1 MNHHPRCSG
10 GRSESFSQSKKQ
22 TPASSTRRKIS
33 RSRRLRQQGRIQ
45 KSPEDLKQQNDRLYV
60 RVGILVLLLGK
71 KKKKKNNHKKSE
83 LYCLLC
89 VQRDTLGREEQDTFD
104 PSNNDVIIPPPG
116 VEVVVP
122 QKTARLVQDEDSE
135 EEGDMSQEEMILA
148 RKSAILMEI
157 MESGASVEQTIEKY
171 SDEIDHVMISLVEKR
186 IQAARQLEQQE
197 DVVEGLIALYRYL
210 KAEHDRNTASPALRL
225 LDTLLQIMSEEV
237 ETQSESYSDVSRATR
252 QKVMA
257 RMQMAFDASLPLES
271 DPLSLAHHLAQ
282 GKTRIIDDMLNETVK
297 PLEFIHEVEVLL
309 GHAMEQHALLEKQ
322 VEGMESSEAI
332 QQALRA
338 RTAAIDNVQEIII
351 MARDISQ
358 RFRIQ

>member
-1 MNHHPRCSG
+1 M
-10 GRSESFSQSKKQ
+10 
-22 TPASSTRRKIS
+22 
-33 RSRRLRQQGRIQ
+33 
-45 KSPEDLKQQNDRLYV
+45 
-60 RVGILVLLLGK
+60 
-71 KKKKKNNHKKSE
+71 
-83 LYCLLC
+83 
-89 VQRDTLGREEQDTFD
+89 QRDTLEDREDIDDADEKRNRRH
-104 PSNNDVIIPPPG
+104 PRVAVVDV
-116 VEVVVP
+116 
-122 QKTARLVQDEDSE
+122 VQQDSE
-135 EEGDMSQEEMILA
+135 PPVEGEEEKDMSEEDMMVA

-157 MESGASVEQTIEKY
+157 MESGVSVEQTIEKY
-171 SDEIDHVMISLVEKR
+171 SDEIDHVMLALVEKR
-186 IQAARQLEQQE
+186 IQAARQLEQQDE
-197 DVVEGLIALYRYL
+197 VVQGLIALYRYL

-225 LDTLLQIMSEEV
+225 LDTLLQIMSEEEV
-237 ETQSESYSDVSRATR
+237 GESESYSDVSKATR

-322 VEGMESSEAI
+322 VQGMESSSDTIRE
-332 QQALRA
+332 ALRA
-338 RTAAIDNVQEIII
+338 RSAAIDNVQEIII